1 MSENVV
7 NNGARVDVEFGFY
20 KGRAGMVMDAGG
32 VLRVSVLAPLPRG
45 NKVPTDGT
53 VDGKRMEVLAVDRG
67 TLDRQFTVLTI
78 REIPEE
84 VAAEPDGGNEDA

>member
-1 MSENVV
+1 MSESTV

-20 KGRAGMVMDAGG
+20 KGRAGMVIDAGG

-45 NKVPTDGT
+45 NKVPTEGR
-53 VDGKRMEVLAVDRG
+53 VDGKKVEVLAVDRG

-78 REIPEE
+78 REISEE
-84 VAAEPDGGNEDA
+84 VAVEPDGGNEGA